1 MKSKECV
8 IGIARDKE
16 RDNGAQ
22 TILEEII
29 AKRFTKLVS
38 NYRFRKTQEP
48 QEEYIKICVYLYM
61 YKYYTYINIYIL

>member
-29 AKRFTKLVS
+29 TKRFTKLIS
-38 NYRFRKTQEP
+38 NYRFRKT
-48 QEEYIKICVYLYM
+48 
-61 YKYYTYINIYIL
+61 